1 LTLQRI
7 STGVPGL
14 DSLIEGG
21 IPKGNTAMI
30 AGNPGTGKTIL
41 CSHFV
46 YYGLTNQ
53 DENALYIS
61 FSESKTQFYANTERF
76 GIAF

>member
-1 LTLQRI
+1 LQRI

-46 YYGLTNQ
+46 YYGLTTQ